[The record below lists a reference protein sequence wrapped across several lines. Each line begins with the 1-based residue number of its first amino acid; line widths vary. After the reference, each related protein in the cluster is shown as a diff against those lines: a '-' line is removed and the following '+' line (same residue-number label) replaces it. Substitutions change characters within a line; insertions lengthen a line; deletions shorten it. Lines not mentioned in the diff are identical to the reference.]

1 MAKNF
6 DTEIREVFDKPYLKV
21 YVKDLAKIES
31 IRSFLNDMKCVQKAN
46 ITSSSSKNSPSEN
59 LTLYPSRV
67 YDVKEMQSEV
77 IVSLNSFFSGSP
89 VDPSFIEE
97 AFSSISQKAYRQI
110 INIIDT
116 LGRNMEKSKGLYQS
130 FDEEG
135 IRSCFLPYLN
145 AISQKYTATGE
156 TFNKIGKT
164 DILIQNESG
173 ENVFIAE
180 CKIWRGQS
188 QLSEAIDQLL
198 SRYVNWRDEKVA
210 LIVFNKTNTNFSDVI
225 SKSKKVM
232 EAHNAFEEFKGTT
245 SRTSFAYKFVHPEDN
260 NKKVCIELML
270 FNFA

>member
-97 AFSSISQKAYRQI
+97 AFSSIS
-110 INIIDT
+110 
-116 LGRNMEKSKGLYQS
+116 QS